1 MRNIIKKEGEIAL
14 KRISAVFLIINF
26 LFLVGCSYQDDSM
39 ESKKQSRIE
48 IYSVEND
55 KLLKTIDDQIVVN
68 ELFSTYNWEEK
79 SELSDDLIPEY
90 QLIATITTFLDSSYI
105 EEVISSDVV
114 KNMKIP
120 EYAMTFY
127 YIMPDKIMETLHEQ
141 LEE

>member
-1 MRNIIKKEGEIAL
+1 EKTMLWG
-14 KRISAVFLIINF
+14 
-26 LFLVGCSYQDDSM
+26 QDP
-39 ESKKQSRIE
+39 
-48 IYSVEND
+48 D
-55 KLLKTIDDQIVVN
+55 KDR
-68 ELFSTYNWEEK
+68 
-79 SELSDDLIPEY
+79 EY
-90 QLIATITTFLDSSYI
+90 ELIATITTFLDSSYI